1 MAKGSGLKAFILI
14 AVLAF
19 IVFLL
24 SKNGGGAKKS
34 GYYAQVS
41 QYPDQMQMQ
50 MQPMQMQVQAATPP
64 PPPVMQSDDAQML
77 GGVSSGLLPKEPVNQ
92 EDFGSFSAESILS
105 GQNFLDP
112 RAQIGYPETVGG
124 TLRNAN
130 LQLRSEPANPRDP
143 VSIFN
148 LSTIVPDTMRPEFE
162 IGAI

>member
-1 MAKGSGLKAFILI
+1 MMQQEETQ
-14 AVLAF
+14 
-19 IVFLL
+19 
-24 SKNGGGAKKS
+24 
-34 GYYAQVS
+34 AQ
-41 QYPDQMQMQ
+41 Q
-50 MQPMQMQVQAATPP
+50 
-64 PPPVMQSDDAQML
+64 L

-130 LQLRSEPANPRDP
+130 LQLRSEPNNPRDP

-148 LSTIVPDTMRPEFE
+148 LSTIVPDTMRPAFE

>member
-1 MAKGSGLKAFILI
+1 MAKGSGLKALLLI
-14 AVLAF
+14 GVLAF

-24 SKNGGGAKKS
+24 SKNGGAKKS
-34 GYYAQVS
+34 GYYAPVT
-41 QYPDQMQMQ
+41 QYPDQQ
-50 MQPMQMQVQAATPP
+50 QVQAATPP
-64 PPPVMQSDDAQML
+64 PPLVQQTDDAQML

>member
-1 MAKGSGLKAFILI
+1 MATSQSLLKSLLLI
-14 AVLAF
+14 GVLAAL
-19 IVFLL
+19 VYFLSQQK
-24 SKNGGGAKKS
+24 SKYAPVTM
-34 GYYAQVS
+34 YAQA
-41 QYPDQMQMQ
+41 
-50 MQPMQMQVQAATPP
+50 PMAQQVQEQVQVQEQEQEQT
-64 PPPVMQSDDAQML
+64 QAQQL
-77 GGVSSGLLPKEPVNQ
+77 GGVSSGLLPKEPVSQ

-130 LQLRSEPANPRDP
+130 LQLRSEPTNPRDP

-148 LSTIVPDTMRPEFE
+148 LSTIVPDTMRPAFE

>member
-1 MAKGSGLKAFILI
+1 MAKGSGLKALLLI
-14 AVLAF
+14 GVLAF

-24 SKNGGGAKKS
+24 SKNGGAKKS
-34 GYYAQVS
+34 GYYAPVS
-41 QYPDQMQMQ
+41 QYPDQQ
-50 MQPMQMQVQAATPP
+50 QVQAATPP
-64 PPPVMQSDDAQML
+64 PPPVMQSEDAQML

-130 LQLRSEPANPRDP
+130 LQLRSEPSNPRDP

>member
-1 MAKGSGLKAFILI
+1 MTTTRSVFKSLLLI
-14 AVLAF
+14 GVLAAL
-19 IVFLL
+19 VYFL
-24 SKNGGGAKKS
+24 SQTKPVAAKS
-34 GYYAQVS
+34 MYAAVTQEAMPPAMV
-41 QYPDQMQMQ
+41 QQQAEPVVMMQQ
-50 MQPMQMQVQAATPP
+50 EETQA
-64 PPPVMQSDDAQML
+64 QQL

-130 LQLRSEPANPRDP
+130 LQLRSEPNNPRDP

-148 LSTIVPDTMRPEFE
+148 LSTIVPDTMRPAFE

>member
-1 MAKGSGLKAFILI
+1 MAKGSGLKALLLI

-24 SKNGGGAKKS
+24 SKNGGAQKS
-34 GYYAQVS
+34 GYYATVS
-41 QYPDQMQMQ
+41 QYPDQMQ
-50 MQPMQMQVQAATPP
+50 QMQVQAATPP

>member
-1 MAKGSGLKAFILI
+1 MAKGSGLKALLLI

-24 SKNGGGAKKS
+24 SKNGGAQKS
-34 GYYAQVS
+34 GYYAPVS
-41 QYPDQMQMQ
+41 QYPDQMQ
-50 MQPMQMQVQAATPP
+50 QMQVQAATPP

>member
-1 MAKGSGLKAFILI
+1 MAKGSGLKALLLI

-24 SKNGGGAKKS
+24 SKNGGAKKS

-41 QYPDQMQMQ
+41 QYPDQMQ
-50 MQPMQMQVQAATPP
+50 QMQVQAATPP